1 MDKDPIMNTR
11 LMIPLLL
18 AATTALAGCN
28 SNPTK
33 QDIGTVSGAVV
44 GGIVG
49 ASATGTTAGAVV
61 GAAAGGL
68 VGNRIGKE
76 LERK

>member
-1 MDKDPIMNTR
+1 MSTR
-11 LMIPLLL
+11 WMIPLLL
-18 AATTALAGCN
+18 AATTAVAGCN

-33 QDIGTVSGAVV
+33 QDVGTVSGAVV

-49 ASATGTTAGAVV
+49 ASLTGTTTGAVA

-68 VGNRIGKE
+68 VGNRIAKE
-76 LERK
+76 LEHK